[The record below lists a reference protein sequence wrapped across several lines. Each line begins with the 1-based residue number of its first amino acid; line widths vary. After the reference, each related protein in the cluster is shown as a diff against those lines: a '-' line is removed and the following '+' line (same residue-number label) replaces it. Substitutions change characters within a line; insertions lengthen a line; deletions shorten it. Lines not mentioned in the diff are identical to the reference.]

1 MITRFDRMYERD
13 RHPQISSDRYPQA
26 FFHHRVA
33 TPFLFFSFQTSWQ
46 YCDGN
51 PPKGASNA
59 GGVGRNRD
67 SDPIYG
73 SIACCQRC
81 DRQVLSIRRRR
92 IVASCDSKRRSLLM
106 AGNDDEKF
114 MTRSINVTPKTA
126 ERHLTVRS
134 DKSIAYVTNNKRLR
148 SAYCTIEANY

>member
-1 MITRFDRMYERD
+1 
-13 RHPQISSDRYPQA
+13 
-26 FFHHRVA
+26 
-33 TPFLFFSFQTSWQ
+33 
-46 YCDGN
+46 
-51 PPKGASNA
+51 
-59 GGVGRNRD
+59 
-67 SDPIYG
+67 
-73 SIACCQRC
+73 
-81 DRQVLSIRRRR
+81 
-92 IVASCDSKRRSLLM
+92 M